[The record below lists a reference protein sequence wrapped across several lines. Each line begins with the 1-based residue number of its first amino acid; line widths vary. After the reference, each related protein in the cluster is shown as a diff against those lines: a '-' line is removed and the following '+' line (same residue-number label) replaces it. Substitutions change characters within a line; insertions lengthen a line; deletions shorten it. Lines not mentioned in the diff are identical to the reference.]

1 MMFELIVTSISKLLD
16 KIIPDPQAR
25 DAAKLELLKVE
36 NQQVLSETQAQLSA
50 ILAEENSSDR
60 WTSRARPSFLYVMY
74 FILLL
79 CVFGGILGVWY
90 PAQTALAAANINA
103 MLKAIPSD
111 LYELFGLGYLGYT
124 GARSFEKWKGKRK

>member
-1 MMFELIVTSISKLLD
+1 MFELIVTSISKLLD